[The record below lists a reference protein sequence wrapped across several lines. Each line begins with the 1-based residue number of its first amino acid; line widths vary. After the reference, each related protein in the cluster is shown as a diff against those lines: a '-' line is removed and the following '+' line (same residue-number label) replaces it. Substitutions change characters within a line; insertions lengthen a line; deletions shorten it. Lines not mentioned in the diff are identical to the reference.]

1 MSNYSNCSGDQ
12 FITMSYLNG
21 EMNIGNENNVSS
33 PELLQFI
40 LSKGIIN
47 IEDIEN
53 KIAMK
58 EREEFL
64 SKHPYKIWKGTD
76 DNWHTYI
83 AGPDGKRVPKK
94 RSKLSDLED
103 YIIDYYK
110 QQEQQVFIKDIFE
123 EWSTKKLQYGEIQK
137 QSYDRYC
144 SDFNRFFSP
153 KETICKKEVKKITE
167 EELEDFIKRTICN
180 ESLTMKTYSGMRLLI
195 IGIFK
200 YAK

>member
-103 YIIDYYK
+103 YIIDYHK
-110 QQEQQVFIKDIFE
+110 QQEQQVFIKDIF
-123 EWSTKKLQYGEIQK
+123 
-137 QSYDRYC
+137 
-144 SDFNRFFSP
+144 
-153 KETICKKEVKKITE
+153 
-167 EELEDFIKRTICN
+167 
-180 ESLTMKTYSGMRLLI
+180 
-195 IGIFK
+195 
-200 YAK
+200 